1 MDKMKQLS
9 PEEIQEMNSMK
20 DLLLNLDIMESDED
34 LEMLQDEDLETMED
48 QHEEA

>member
-9 PEEIQEMNSMK
+9 PEEIQEMNAMK

-34 LEMLQDEDLETMED
+34 LEMLQDDDLETMED